1 MADVPSL
8 GPRRTARAGKN
19 DGRRNLV
26 VCCDGTG
33 NEIGRNLSNVLKLY
47 RLLEKDERQRVCYD
61 PGVGTIGKPSTWR
74 RLRQKAFGVFGL
86 ATGYGLDDNV
96 LEAYRYLCETWREGD
111 DIWLFGFSRG
121 AYSVRILAGFIHV
134 MGLLRPDQL
143 NLVDYAWRAYK
154 ESSEDDSA
162 ARGEGEEPHSG
173 LKAAWHFS
181 RIAGARRVTIRF
193 LGLWDTVASVI
204 VPKKYGL
211 LPSLQTLRY
220 TRTNPSVEIV
230 RHAIAIDERRRM
242 FRLNRWIEPQDFVAN
257 PFVADSRRP
266 QDIRQ
271 MWFAGVHAD
280 IGGGYPEED
289 SALSKFPLVWMVE
302 EARDAG
308 LRVDTAMFN
317 HLARGKPRKGSA
329 HSYVPPDAGG
339 PLHVSLKGAWRVL
352 EWLPPKSVR
361 WREWKSRPSFL
372 GWYLPRGEPRPIP
385 SGAQIHSSV
394 RDRQN
399 WLPDYQ
405 PPNLPIA
412 AQAEGEGETT
422 SAAG

>member
-1 MADVPSL
+1 MGDAAPA
-8 GPRRTARAGKN
+8 RRPAKAGKL
-19 DGRRNLV
+19 DDRRNLV
-26 VCCDGTG
+26 ILCDGTG

-47 RLLEKDERQRVCYD
+47 RMLEKDERQRVYYD
-61 PGVGTIGKPSTWR
+61 PGVGTIGRPSVWR
-74 RLRQKAFGVFGL
+74 RLRQKAIGVLGL

-96 LEAYRYLCETWREGD
+96 LEAYRFLCATWREGD

-154 ESSEDDSA
+154 ESSEDD
-162 ARGEGEEPHSG
+162 GTPHDEGEEPHGG

-181 RIAGARRVTIRF
+181 RIAGARRVTVRF

-204 VPKKYGL
+204 VPKKRGL
-211 LPSLQTLRY
+211 LPSLQMLRY
-220 TRTNPSVEIV
+220 TRKNPSVQIV

-242 FRLNRWIEPQDFVAN
+242 FRLNRWTEPQEFVAN
-257 PFVADSRRP
+257 PFVATGRWP

-280 IGGGYPEED
+280 IGGGYPEEE

-302 EARDAG
+302 EARAAG

-317 HLARGKPRKGSA
+317 HLALGQPRKGSA
-329 HSYVPPDAGG
+329 HSYVPPDAAG
-339 PLHVSLKGAWRVL
+339 PLHVSLKGAWHIL
-352 EWLPPKSVR
+352 EWFPPKSVR
-361 WREWKSRPSFL
+361 WREWKARPSFL
-372 GWYLPRGEPRPIP
+372 GLYLPRGEPRLMHG
-385 SGAQIHSSV
+385 GAQIHAPV

-399 WLPDYQ
+399 SLPDYR
-405 PPNLPIA
+405 PPNLPA
-412 AQAEGEGETT
+412 AAHVEGDRDTA
-422 SAAG
+422 SPAA